1 MAVSNQRY
9 LNHYGS
15 SRTSPQPMVFS
26 HYPPGS
32 PLVPRRRGNYSTTTT
47 PLDTHHNKLGRRRSL
62 SLDDLG
68 LKTTGSANNY
78 HTLNSTSHKEVEQT
92 PDESFSNL
100 CDTDDD
106 LDELSSMLE
115 ENPPDLL
122 NLDAGNSSSG
132 GELEITSLSTIRE
145 SSPVHSVEEWSPT
158 PNEDEQIDSNS
169 VKSLDNRQ
177 TLHKDSTTKT
187 RSHPIGFVNN
197 YISKWKNK
205 IKK

>member
-1 MAVSNQRY
+1 
-9 LNHYGS
+9 
-15 SRTSPQPMVFS
+15 MVFS

-32 PLVPRRRGNYSTTTT
+32 PLVPRRRGNYSTTAT
-47 PLDTHHNKLGRRRSL
+47 PLNTHLHNKLGRRRSL

-78 HTLNSTSHKEVEQT
+78 HTLNSNTSHKNDVEQT

-169 VKSLDNRQ
+169 VKSLDNNRQ
-177 TLHKDSTTKT
+177 TLNKDSTSTKT

>member
-1 MAVSNQRY
+1 MRNTFKQSKSF
-9 LNHYGS
+9 LNS
-15 SRTSPQPMVFS
+15 KVFPQWLFLIRWKYPVQIKTIVCFEGNYNGNIKIYKILSCFS
-26 HYPPGS
+26 GS
-32 PLVPRRRGNYSTTTT
+32 PLVPRRRGNNSTTAT
-47 PLDTHHNKLGRRRSL
+47 PLNTHLHNKLGRRRSL

-132 GELEITSLSTIRE
+132 GELEITRYGKYLVS
-145 SSPVHSVEEWSPT
+145 
-158 PNEDEQIDSNS
+158 QI
-169 VKSLDNRQ
+169 
-177 TLHKDSTTKT
+177 
-187 RSHPIGFVNN
+187 
-197 YISKWKNK
+197 
-205 IKK
+205 